1 MSDSLR
7 RQITMLNHVPRFPR
21 CISTAELVSR
31 LARDGYATTM
41 RTVQRDLNKLAQ
53 DFPLESDSAKP
64 QGWRWRQGAV
74 INTFG
79 MDAHAALTFGLVEQY
94 LQPLL
99 PKTTLSHLAPWFSAA
114 ASIREQMDPKLQL
127 WQKCVRVLPMNTNTV
142 PPASN
147 PEIQDAVYESLLNSK
162 QISLTYKAIT
172 GDGNAKTYPVHPW
185 GLLIKDSCVYL
196 VGSAKSYDKARLFH
210 LHRIEQAELME
221 DAAHKPES
229 FDIDL
234 FITQEW
240 GIKTGL
246 RDMRVKIAVS
256 PLIAKY
262 LYESPMREQRLV
274 CSDEV
279 TSTFEFETQDSARFR
294 AWLLSLG
301 ADAQILSPSQLRK
314 EIGQSVQ
321 AMANLYKE

>member
-21 CISTAELVSR
+21 CISTAELASR
-31 LARDGYATTM
+31 LERDGYATTM

-53 DFPLESDSAKP
+53 DFPLESDGAKP

-99 PKTTLSHLAPWFSAA
+99 PKTTLSHLAPWFNAA
-114 ASIREQMDPKLQL
+114 ALMREWMDPKLQL

-147 PEIQDAVYESLLNSK
+147 PAIQDTVYEALLNNK
-162 QISLTYKAIT
+162 QINITYKAIT

-185 GLLIKDSCVYL
+185 GLLIKDSSVYL
-196 VGSAKSYDKARLFH
+196 VGSAKSYDQARLFH
-210 LHRIEQAELME
+210 LHRIEEAEPLE
-221 DAAHKPES
+221 DPAYKPED
-229 FDIDL
+229 FDIDR
-234 FITQEW
+234 FIAQEW
-240 GIKTGL
+240 GIKN
-246 RDMRVKIAVS
+246 DPQAMRVKIAVS

-262 LYESPMREQRLV
+262 LQESPMPEQRLICV
-274 CSDEV
+274 GDV
-279 TSTFEFETQDSARFR
+279 MTTFEFKAQYSERFR

-301 ADAQILSPSQLRK
+301 ADAHVLSPAELRK
-314 EIGQSVQ
+314 EISQSVK
-321 AMANLYKE
+321 AMASLYTE